1 MGMLRFAHL
10 AAAKKPA
17 YAAHCG
23 GNLTS
28 EGGDRFMRRISN
40 LLVGVVIGSGL
51 TVLAIQPPSALVA
64 AARAAA
70 STDTYSQLNL
80 FGDVF
85 ERIKAGY
92 VEKPDDAKLVEG
104 AINGMI
110 SALDPHSR
118 YMNEKAWRD
127 MQETISSEFGGLGI
141 EVTMED
147 GLVKV
152 IAPMDDTPA
161 AKAGIMSGD
170 LIAGIDDTAV
180 QGLTLE
186 QAVAKMKGPINTRTR
201 LKIMRKGAEQ
211 PIEVSIVREV
221 IRVRPVR
228 YRADGGDI
236 GYIKINTFNEQTTE
250 GLKKAIRDISSQIP
264 PEKLA
269 GYVVD
274 LRNNPGGLLDQA
286 VSVSSAF
293 MARGEVVSTRGR
305 TPEET
310 HRFTAR
316 AGDLIKGKPLVVL
329 INGGSA
335 SASEIVAGALHD
347 HKRATLI
354 GTRTFGKGSV
364 QTIIPL
370 GPGKGAMALTTARYF
385 TPSGRS
391 IQAKGVAPD
400 IEVLQDV
407 PDELKAAADTK
418 GEASMRNHLSAEGA
432 EQTGSQSYVPPI
444 EKDDKALGAAYNL
457 LRGVTVNANVPSP
470 KRAIPN

>member
-1 MGMLRFAHL
+1 
-10 AAAKKPA
+10 
-17 YAAHCG
+17 
-23 GNLTS
+23 
-28 EGGDRFMRRISN
+28 MRRISHV
-40 LLVGVVIGSGL
+40 LLGAVVGAGL

-64 AARAAA
+64 AAKAAA
-70 STDTYSQLNL
+70 GSDTYSQLNL

-85 ERIKAGY
+85 ERIRAGY
-92 VEKPDDAKLVEG
+92 VEKPDDSKLIE
-104 AINGMI
+104 ASINGMLT
-110 SALDPHSR
+110 SLDPHSR
-118 YMNEKAWRD
+118 YMNERSWRD
-127 MQETISSEFGGLGI
+127 MQETTSGEFGGLGM

-152 IAPMDDTPA
+152 VAPMDDTPA

-170 LIAGIDDTAV
+170 LITSIDDTAV

-186 QAVAKMKGPINTRTR
+186 QAVAKMKGPINIKIR
-201 LKIMRKGAEQ
+201 LKILRKGAEQ
-211 PIEVSIVREV
+211 PVDIAITREI

-228 YRADGGDI
+228 YHTEGGDI
-236 GYIKINTFNEQTTE
+236 GYIRITTFSEQTTD
-250 GLKKAIRDISSQIP
+250 GLKKAIADIAKQIP
-264 PEKLA
+264 PQKLA
-269 GYVVD
+269 GYVID

-305 TPEET
+305 TAEET
-310 HRFTAR
+310 QRFTAR
-316 AGDLIKGKPLVVL
+316 AGDLTKGKPLVVL

-354 GTRTFGKGSV
+354 GTRSFGKGSV

-370 GPGKGAMALTTARYF
+370 GPGKGALALTTARYF

-391 IQAKGVAPD
+391 IQAKGITPD
-400 IEVLQDV
+400 LEVLQDV
-407 PDELKAAADTK
+407 PDELKSRADSK
-418 GEASMRNHLSAEGA
+418 GEASIRGHLSADGA
-432 EQTGSQSYVPPI
+432 EQTGSQSYVPPA

-457 LRGVTVNANVPSP
+457 LRGVTVNADVPSP